1 MTGKDI
7 SQIEIRSAGSD
18 EFYFVFRLPCDGMF
32 VSIFF
37 ENMSE
42 VVAAVENIK
51 RCSTGETRYIR
62 NTTSA
67 KQLYFIFTAKDKEP
81 IGQSTRYKYASS
93 MDAGLQYMKKHLSSA
108 EVVDL
113 TT

>member
-7 SQIEIRSAGSD
+7 SHIEIRKAGD
-18 EFYFVFRLPCDGMF
+18 EEFYFVFRLPCDGMF

-42 VVAAVENIK
+42 SVAAVENIK
-51 RCSTGETRYIR
+51 RCSTREARYIR
-62 NTTSA
+62 NTTLA

-93 MDAGLQYMKKHLSSA
+93 MDAGLKYMKKHLSSA

>member
-7 SQIEIRSAGSD
+7 SQIEIRNTESD

-42 VVAAVENIK
+42 VLAAVETIK
-51 RCSTGETRYIR
+51 RNSTEETCYIR
-62 NTTSA
+62 NTMLA
-67 KQLYFIFTAKDKEP
+67 KQLYFVFAAKEKEP
-81 IGQSTRYKYASS
+81 IGQSTRYKYMSS
-93 MDAGLQYMKKHLSSA
+93 MDAGLQYMKKYLASA

>member
-7 SQIEIRSAGSD
+7 SHIEIQCAGSD

-51 RCSTGETRYIR
+51 RNSTEETCYIC
-62 NTTSA
+62 NMVSA
-67 KQLYFIFTAKDKEP
+67 KQLYFVFTANDKEP
-81 IGQSTRYKYASS
+81 IGQST
-93 MDAGLQYMKKHLSSA
+93 
-108 EVVDL
+108 
-113 TT
+113 